1 MRDTEETALTLLEAT
16 PAIFRLLFEGIPDE
30 IITADLD
37 REWSPK
43 RILAHMVDVE
53 EAGFADR
60 FRRIVAEREPT
71 ITIIDAM
78 ATLEAGGYMSRPVAE
93 LLDQLESS
101 RLDSTA
107 WLRTLTA
114 EDLTRKATHP
124 TAGEFTLANLLHY
137 WPGHDMAHIRGVQR
151 MLNSVLRHEAAGL
164 DETWDI

>member
-1 MRDTEETALTLLEAT
+1 VRDTEETALALLEAT
-16 PAIFRLLFEGIPDE
+16 PAIFRLLFEGVPEE

-37 REWSPK
+37 RDWSPK

-53 EAGFADR
+53 DAGFADR
-60 FRRIVAEREPT
+60 FRRIVAEQEPSLDP
-71 ITIIDAM
+71 IDAM
-78 ATLEAGGYMSRPVAE
+78 ATLEAGGYMSRPVSE
-93 LLDQLESS
+93 LLDELAAS
-101 RLDSTA
+101 RRKSTA
-107 WLRTLTA
+107 WLRTLSA
-114 EDLTRKATHP
+114 EDLARKATHP

>member
-1 MRDTEETALTLLEAT
+1 MRDTEATALALLEAT
-16 PAIFRLLFEGIPDE
+16 PAIFRLIFEGIPDE

-37 REWSPK
+37 RDWSPK

-60 FRRIVAEREPT
+60 FRRIVAEQEPSIPT
-71 ITIIDAM
+71 IDAM
-78 ATLEAGGYMSRPVAE
+78 ATLEAGDYMSRPIPA
-93 LLDQLESS
+93 LLDQLEAS
-101 RLDSTA
+101 RRESTA
-107 WLRTLTA
+107 WLRTLSA
-114 EDLTRKATHP
+114 DDLARKATHP